1 MASVFNFMVKMLRE
15 LHASM
20 RGSGIKIK
28 RLEMHTSSIPMVVSI
43 KEILLNLSLMEKEL
57 IGGQLL
63 ELREQ
68 AQTGIIITEIG
79 LMERCKAKEC
89 LSMHLEAMF

>member
-1 MASVFNFMVKMLRE
+1 MLRE

-28 RLEMHTSSIPMVVSI
+28 RLEMHMSSTPMVVSI

-63 ELREQ
+63 ELRGQ

-79 LMERCKAKEC
+79 LMVKCKAKEC